1 MKDTERRVL
10 KAVDMDGLIDYLC
23 DIISVPSVGGEETAA
38 QRHVAAKMAD
48 IGLDIDTWD
57 IDFNALRGHP
67 AFSMSVE
74 RQEGLGVVGSFGSGD
89 DGHSLIL
96 NGHIDVVS
104 PGDETRWH
112 RPPWRGTVEDGRV
125 YGRGAADMK
134 GGLCCALFAA
144 KAIIDTGVHLR
155 GRLMVESVIGEEDG
169 GVGVLDAVLRGYKA
183 DAAIIMEPSELAAV
197 PAHAGVTAF
206 RITIP
211 GKAAHA
217 CIREEG
223 VSAIDKFVIVYEALK
238 ELETERNS
246 KVRNPL
252 FTRYRVPY
260 PISVG
265 RIEGGMWPGTVAES
279 LSVDGRIGIAVGED
293 ADHARRN
300 LEEAVRRVAASDP
313 WLRENPPIVEWKW
326 YRSDPSSIPVNH
338 PIMETLKTAY
348 RDATGTL
355 PRVEGKTYS
364 SDMRLFIKVGGIPT
378 MIFGPGDIV
387 QAHAADEF
395 VAVSELEKATKTL
408 ALTVL
413 RFSGC

>member
-10 KAVDMDGLIDYLC
+10 EAVDMDGLIDYLC

-48 IGLDIDTWD
+48 IGLDVETWD
-57 IDFNALRGHP
+57 MDFNALRGHP

-74 RQEGLGVVGSFGSGD
+74 REEGLGVVGSFGSGD

-96 NGHIDVVS
+96 NGHVDVVS
-104 PGDETRWH
+104 PGDETRWRH
-112 RPPWRGTVEDGRV
+112 PPWRGTVEDGRV
-125 YGRGAADMK
+125 YGRGAVDMK

-144 KAIIDTGVHLR
+144 KAIMDAGVRLR

-223 VSAIDKFVIVYEALK
+223 VSAIDKFVIIYEALK
-238 ELETERNS
+238 ELEVERNG

-252 FTRYRVPY
+252 FARYRVPY

-265 RIEGGMWPGTVAES
+265 RIEGGMWPGTVAER
-279 LSVDGRIGIAVGED
+279 LSFDGRIGVVVGED
-293 ADHARRN
+293 VDHARRD
-300 LEEAVRRVAASDP
+300 LEEAVRRAAASDP

-338 PIMETLKTAY
+338 PIVETLKTAY
-348 RDATGTL
+348 RDVTGTL

-364 SDMRLFIKVGGIPT
+364 SDMRLLIKVGGIPT

>member
-1 MKDTERRVL
+1 
-10 KAVDMDGLIDYLC
+10 MDGLIDYLC

-48 IGLDIDTWD
+48 IGLDVDAWNM
-57 IDFNALRGHP
+57 DFNALKGHP
-67 AFSMSVE
+67 ALSMSVE
-74 RQEGLGVVGSFGSGD
+74 RKEGLGVVGSLGSGD

-104 PGDETRWH
+104 PGDETRWRH
-112 RPPWRGTVEDGRV
+112 PPWRGTVEDGRV

-134 GGLCCALFAA
+134 GGLCCALFAV
-144 KAIIDTGVHLR
+144 KAIVDAGVRLR

-223 VSAIDKFVIVYEALK
+223 VSAIDKFLIIYEALK
-238 ELETERNS
+238 ELEAERNS
-246 KVRNPL
+246 KARNSL
-252 FTRYRVPY
+252 FARYRVPY

-279 LSVDGRIGIAVGED
+279 LSVDGRIGVAVGED
-293 ADHARRN
+293 ADHARRD
-300 LEEAVRRVAASDP
+300 LEEAVRRAAVSDP

-338 PIMETLKTAY
+338 PIMKTLKTAY
-348 RDATGTL
+348 RDVTGTL

-364 SDMRLFIKVGGIPT
+364 SDMRLLIKVGGIPT

-395 VAVSELEKATKTL
+395 VAVSELERATKTL